1 MEAKV
6 LARRRVAATEGEG
19 ALATQQHG
27 RTRKPSARLKPTAGA
42 FQNAERRPTMATNV
56 EQLEKEMQTLR
67 AEIVR
72 LSTDLGAIVGTAGN
86 LASDAGSAAADTVRK
101 TAERAGATVTKE
113 IEERPLTSIGIS
125 FVIGLLLGALFGR
138 SR

>member
-1 MEAKV
+1 
-6 LARRRVAATEGEG
+6 
-19 ALATQQHG
+19 
-27 RTRKPSARLKPTAGA
+27 
-42 FQNAERRPTMATNV
+42 MATNV